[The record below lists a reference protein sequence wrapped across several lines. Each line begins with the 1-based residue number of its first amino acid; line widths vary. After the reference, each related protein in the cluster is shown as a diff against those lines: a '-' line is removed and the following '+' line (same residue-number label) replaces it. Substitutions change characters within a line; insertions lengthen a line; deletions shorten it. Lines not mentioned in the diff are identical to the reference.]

1 MLGST
6 LEVLS
11 IFVITYLI
19 IISEKVHRT
28 TIAFVGAILLILLK
42 VIDFAE
48 AVSFVDFHTIG
59 LLIGMMIIV
68 NIMKNTGV
76 FQFIAIKSAKK
87 TKGKPL
93 QLLIILS
100 IVTAVCSALLDNV
113 TTVLLV
119 VPVTIVITET
129 LDINPIPFLIT
140 QILASNIGGASTL
153 IGDPPN
159 IMIGSKTHL
168 GFMDFVINLMP
179 VSIIILI
186 VTLFIVQIIYKKQ
199 MIVDE
204 NNIKKI
210 MNMDENLAISD
221 KKLLIKSLFVI
232 TFTLLGFVFHQFIGV
247 ESAVIAL
254 TGASVLLLISKAD
267 PEYIFKKIEWPTIFF
282 FVFLF
287 ILVGGLEHTGLLDKL
302 ANQIVHFT
310 NGDLLLTALFI
321 LWVSAILSAFL
332 DNIPFVATMIPLIQ
346 SIGMQ
351 STFNIEPLW
360 WALALGAC
368 LGGNGTLIGASA
380 NVVVAGIIEKHNYK
394 LSFSQYFKIAFP
406 LMIVSIVIST
416 IYLYLVYLR

>member
-19 IISEKVHRT
+19 IISEKLHRT
-28 TIAFVGAILLILLK
+28 TIAFVGAVLLILLK

-129 LDINPIPFLIT
+129 LDINPIPFLIS

-179 VSIIILI
+179 VTIIIMI
-186 VTLFIVQIIYKKQ
+186 VTLFIIQIIYKKQ
-199 MIVDE
+199 LIVDE

-221 KKLLIKSLFVI
+221 KKLLIKSLLVI
-232 TFTLLGFVFHQFIGV
+232 TLTLLGFVFHQFIGV

-254 TGASVLLLISKAD
+254 TGASILLLISKAD

-287 ILVGGLEHTGLLDKL
+287 ILVGGLEHTGILDTL
-302 ANQIVHFT
+302 ANQIVHIT

-351 STFNIEPLW
+351 SAFNTEPLW

-380 NVVVAGIIEKHNYK
+380 NVVVAGILEKHNYK
-394 LSFSQYFKIAFP
+394 LSFGQYFKIAFP
-406 LMIVSIVIST
+406 LMIVSIIIST
-416 IYLYLVYLR
+416 IYLYLIYLR

>member
-28 TIAFVGAILLILLK
+28 TIAFVGAVLLILLK

-129 LDINPIPFLIT
+129 LNINPIPFLIP

-179 VSIIILI
+179 VTIIIII
-186 VTLFIVQIIYKKQ
+186 VTLFIIQIIYKKQ
-199 MIVDE
+199 LIVDE

-221 KKLLIKSLFVI
+221 KKLLIKSLLVI
-232 TFTLLGFVFHQFIGV
+232 TLTLLGFVFHQFIGV

-254 TGASVLLLISKAD
+254 TGASILLLISKAD

-287 ILVGGLEHTGLLDKL
+287 ILVGGLEHTGILDTL
-302 ANQIVHFT
+302 ANQIVHIT

-351 STFNIEPLW
+351 SAFNTEPLW

-380 NVVVAGIIEKHNYK
+380 NVVVAGILEKHNYK
-394 LSFSQYFKIAFP
+394 LSFGQYFKIAFP
-406 LMIVSIVIST
+406 LMIVSIIIST
-416 IYLYLVYLR
+416 IYLYLIYLR